1 MLYGRTPHIR
11 INLEEEPSGYAD
23 NPDNW
28 IFLKKKIGYIG
39 SLKWEKK
46 FYEWLF

>member
-1 MLYGRTPHIR
+1 MLYSRTPYIR

-28 IFLKKKIGYIG
+28 SFLWKN
-39 SLKWEKK
+39 
-46 FYEWLF
+46 